1 MPCHLHSMIPLLR
14 PPLRAPPG
22 HLLAMNGNKA
32 IRSLVSFF
40 EFDCTQVSMYSAVV
54 RSRAYDAWGWYG
66 CIITPTY
73 IAHRDWPK
81 MLTHASAARPRA
93 SSAHSLSTSLTT
105 PLPNPRTSHT
115 SSPPEALSQSFH
127 LSHLCT
133 PHATAAAL
141 PSKADNAKTGAAVP
155 DLAPGGAAAE
165 ARATRSIFSDSE
177 EGSETSSP
185 RSVAT
190 STVRRTDTKAM
201 EEDGNVTVVTVE
213 QEEEEVQ
220 EDVQD
225 ALCESSWGDMS
236 GVNAPLLAGS
246 QSLLAAGAVMLVEA
260 ASEQGSGEDL
270 AELHEASGVTLPRHE
285 KSGGG
290 ADVADTSQRQMDV
303 VPPLDFE
310 RLHADAVATDTE
322 HAPEKGET
330 TRQEDQ
336 NKNLQA
342 NASSALA
349 VTRLDAK
356 VPPFLF

>member
-1 MPCHLHSMIPLLR
+1 
-14 PPLRAPPG
+14 
-22 HLLAMNGNKA
+22 
-32 IRSLVSFF
+32 
-40 EFDCTQVSMYSAVV
+40 
-54 RSRAYDAWGWYG
+54 
-66 CIITPTY
+66 
-73 IAHRDWPK
+73 
-81 MLTHASAARPRA
+81 
-93 SSAHSLSTSLTT
+93 
-105 PLPNPRTSHT
+105 
-115 SSPPEALSQSFH
+115 
-127 LSHLCT
+127 
-133 PHATAAAL
+133 
-141 PSKADNAKTGAAVP
+141 
-155 DLAPGGAAAE
+155 
-165 ARATRSIFSDSE
+165 
-177 EGSETSSP
+177 
-185 RSVAT
+185 
-190 STVRRTDTKAM
+190 M

-270 AELHEASGVTLPRHE
+270 AELHEASGDTLPRHE

-336 NKNLQA
+336 NKNVQA

-356 VPPFLF
+356 VLPFLF